1 MHYDFENVGGLLQVI
16 AVPPASFVQIRKD
29 YAAGLNYLELRN
41 REDIVS
47 IPVYANDTYSY
58 NEDKEVNDA
67 GDCWNVSVEG
77 VIPKLSSVNHH
88 LMETLE
94 RGLWYVLAVD
104 GNGVVHWCGQE
115 DALMLFNTNKTSGR
129 SVSERNGT
137 SFTFTCIQDEPT
149 SYIENMEEISPYGF
163 LCRHTTRFRSNVYL
177 LTAGTRCPWVPFFLR
192 FSLRKNKFYERDSY
206 HIIRND

>member
-1 MHYDFENVGGLLQVI
+1 MKAMHYDFENVGGLLQVI

-88 LMETLE
+88 LMETL
-94 RGLWYVLAVD
+94 
-104 GNGVVHWCGQE
+104 VVCTG
-115 DALMLFNTNKTSGR
+115 SGR
-129 SVSERNGT
+129 QRGGPLVRAGGRTHAVQHEQDKRTFRVGTER
-137 SFTFTCIQDEPT
+137 
-149 SYIENMEEISPYGF
+149 
-163 LCRHTTRFRSNVYL
+163 YL
-177 LTAGTRCPWVPFFLR
+177 IHVHLHPG
-192 FSLRKNKFYERDSY
+192 
-206 HIIRND
+206 